1 MWFMVFFISNSY
13 KDITSLCIGGIIYIE
28 LIRGT
33 DVIYHC
39 GQVKPD
45 LSDIE

>member
-1 MWFMVFFISNSY
+1 MY
-13 KDITSLCIGGIIYIE
+13 KGIIYIE
-28 LIRGT
+28 HIRGT

-45 LSDIE
+45 LYDIE

>member
-1 MWFMVFFISNSY
+1 MWYMVFFISNSY
-13 KDITSLCIGGIIYIE
+13 NDITSLYIWGIIYIE

-45 LSDIE
+45 LYDIE

>member
-1 MWFMVFFISNSY
+1 MY
-13 KDITSLCIGGIIYIE
+13 KGIKRIE

-45 LSDIE
+45 IYDIE

>member
-1 MWFMVFFISNSY
+1 MY
-13 KDITSLCIGGIIYIE
+13 KGIIYIE

-45 LSDIE
+45 LYDMTNCPHFLPLNYRGLKRW